1 MGDRAKIQERSI
13 DEPEGMRRGGSS
25 ACLPTVEESL
35 RVQDGEV
42 SEAF

>member
-25 ACLPTVEESL
+25 PSADRGGVASRP
-35 RVQDGEV
+35 DGEV